1 MDKAEKGKE
10 FIRPW
15 AESGPH
21 ASTQR
26 THGLLESWPV
36 PGGCWAGR
44 ALDGLHVQMACRL
57 AVVAR
62 SERWAAAVLVPVT
75 ERDTGGGR
83 GGVLTEAIRRA
94 EQRSFE
100 RIGAETAETRAAG
113 RAVLSW
119 WWSIGSTTCTRM
131 THQLMK
137 RSLKIQICEFY

>member
-1 MDKAEKGKE
+1 MDKTEKGKE

-62 SERWAAAVLVPVT
+62 SERRAADCSSAGDG
-75 ERDTGGGR
+75 EGHGRREGGGFSLRLFR
-83 GGVLTEAIRRA
+83 GRSKGALSESRSRRL
-94 EQRSFE
+94 RRCRPSSP
-100 RIGAETAETRAAG
+100 RLVVVDR
-113 RAVLSW
+113 LDYL
-119 WWSIGSTTCTRM
+119 
-131 THQLMK
+131 H
-137 RSLKIQICEFY
+137 